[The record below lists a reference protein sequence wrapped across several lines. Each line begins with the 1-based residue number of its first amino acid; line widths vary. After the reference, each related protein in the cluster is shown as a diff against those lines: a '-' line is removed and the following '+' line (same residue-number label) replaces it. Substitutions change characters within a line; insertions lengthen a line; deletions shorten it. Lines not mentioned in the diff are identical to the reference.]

1 MNQPTEEQIQRIR
14 ESDERIGESVPSVIT
29 PDVPVVTEVT
39 PEVTVTPSVVVSPK
53 ASEVRVN
60 VVREEVPVSRLDR
73 ALNEVTSGGGRMR
86 DYCINSWL
94 PRYGYIAAARGG
106 ICDQYR

>member
-14 ESDERIGESVPSVIT
+14 ESDERLGESVPSDNT
-29 PDVPVVTEVT
+29 PDVPDITE
-39 PEVTVTPSVVVSPK
+39 EVPSVVMSPK

-73 ALNEVTSGGGRMR
+73 VLNEVTGGSNGRMR
-86 DYCINSWL
+86 EYCISSWL